1 MTTLKR
7 NLQPGMPCLFLQD
20 LRQSET
26 EKKFHRLCSQFREAW
41 VRCPSTKTQAHPR
54 NWAQSWCQR
63 TRSESPSQPLGS
75 ESRNTPRSHESVSI
89 RHTFLKFLFHCF
101 AVLSTRTNEQ
111 LALLVVIVYAAPITG
126 KPLPASHTIPWVPE
140 NFLARFPVSVKSL

>member
-7 NLQPGMPCLFLQD
+7 SLQPGMPCLFLQD

-54 NWAQSWCQR
+54 NWAQSWCPR
-63 TRSESPSQPLGS
+63 TRSESPSQPLWP
-75 ESRNTPRSHESVSI
+75 ESRNTPRPHQSVSM
-89 RHTFLKFLFHCF
+89 RHTFPNFLFHCF
-101 AVLSTRTNEQ
+101 ADLSTRTNEQ
-111 LALLVVIVYAAPITG
+111 LVLLVVIVYVVIVYIVYAAPITG
-126 KPLPASHTIPWVPE
+126 KPLPASHAT
-140 NFLARFPVSVKSL
+140 SY

>member
-7 NLQPGMPCLFLQD
+7 SPQPGMPCLFLQD

-41 VRCPSTKTQAHPR
+41 VRCPSTKTQVHPR

-63 TRSESPSQPLGS
+63 TRSESPSQPLGP

-111 LALLVVIVYAAPITG
+111 LALLVVIVT
-126 KPLPASHTIPWVPE
+126 LHQSQE
-140 NFLARFPVSVKSL
+140 NPCRPVTRRFIMKRDGRYSK